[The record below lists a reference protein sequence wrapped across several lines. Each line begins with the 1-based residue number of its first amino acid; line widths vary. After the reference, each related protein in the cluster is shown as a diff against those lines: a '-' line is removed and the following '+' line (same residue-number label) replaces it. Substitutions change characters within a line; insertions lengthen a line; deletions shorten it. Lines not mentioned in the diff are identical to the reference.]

1 MFGFGRCIAIRKAES
16 RGLIRRL
23 ALRPGDATFRAM
35 FEIREKPKAC
45 EKALLLGVFFDKR
58 EEDEAASL
66 LAELRELVET
76 LGIPIAESMLVYARE
91 SNARYLTGQ
100 GKAKELM
107 DKARELGCDVI
118 IFDNSLAPMQQ
129 RAWES
134 EGGITVIDREEV
146 ILDIFAMRARTAE
159 ARLQVELARQQYAL
173 PRLARMWGHLDRQ
186 GGGGGAGS
194 AGAAR
199 GEGEAQIEVDRR
211 LARKRI
217 DALKSQIEEVKK
229 QRLTQRKE
237 RQRVPVP
244 QAAIVGYTNAG
255 KSTLLNVLTGSDVLA
270 EDKLFATLDPT
281 TRKVQLPDGQQLLL
295 TDTVGFIRA
304 LPHRLV
310 ESFKATLEEALVAD
324 FLVHV
329 LDASQPRVFQFYQT
343 TMKVLEELGAHEKKM
358 LVVLNKVDLL
368 PPSQQFALAQH
379 FNKPVLVSLKT
390 GEGVDILLQR
400 LSEMMLDKTV
410 RLHLRLPQSE
420 FGLMS
425 LIHTQGKLLHQEY
438 EENDVVLD
446 AVVPRRFE
454 AQFAPFIE
462 APVTAP

>member
-1 MFGFGRCIAIRKAES
+1 
-16 RGLIRRL
+16 
-23 ALRPGDATFRAM
+23 M

-107 DKARELGCDVI
+107 QHAKDLGCDVI

-310 ESFKATLEEALVAD
+310 ESFKATLEEAIVAD

-329 LDASQPRVFQFYQT
+329 LDASQTRVFQFHQT
-343 TMKVLEELGAHEKKM
+343 TMDVLKELGADEKKM

-368 PPSQQFALAQH
+368 TPAQQFSIAQH
-379 FNKPVLVSLKT
+379 FTKPVLVSLKT
-390 GEGVDILLQR
+390 GEGVDILRQR
-400 LSEMMLDKTV
+400 LSEMMLDRTV
-410 RLHLRLPQSE
+410 RLHLRLPQAE

-425 LIHTQGKLLHQEY
+425 LIHTQGKLLRQEY
-438 EENDVVLD
+438 EGNDVVLD
-446 AVVPRRFE
+446 VVVPRRFE
-454 AQFAPFIE
+454 SHFAPFIE
-462 APVTAP
+462 APAAAVIEK

>member
-1 MFGFGRCIAIRKAES
+1 
-16 RGLIRRL
+16 
-23 ALRPGDATFRAM
+23 M

-45 EKALLLGVFFDKR
+45 EKALLIGVLFDKR
-58 EEDEAASL
+58 EEDEAGSL

-76 LGIPIAESMLVYARE
+76 LGIPIAEVMLVYARE
-91 SNARYLTGQ
+91 SNAKYLTGQ

-107 DKARELGCDVI
+107 DKAKALGCDVI

-129 RAWES
+129 RAWEK

-186 GGGGGAGS
+186 GGGGGSGS

-255 KSTLLNVLTGSDVLA
+255 KSTLLNVITGSEVLA

-310 ESFKATLEEALVAD
+310 ESFKATLEEAIVAD

-329 LDASQPRVFQFYQT
+329 LDASQARVFQFYQT
-343 TMKVLEELGAHEKKM
+343 TMDVLKELGADEKKM

-368 PPSQQFALAQH
+368 TPAQKFSLAQH
-379 FNKPVLVSLKT
+379 FTKPVLVSLKT
-390 GEGVDILLQR
+390 GEGVEILLQR

-410 RLHLRLPQSE
+410 RLRLRLPQSE

-438 EENDVVLD
+438 EENDVLLD
-446 AVVPRRFE
+446 VVVPRRFE
-454 AQFAPFIE
+454 TQFAPFIE
-462 APVTAP
+462 VPVAVAVEK

>member
-1 MFGFGRCIAIRKAES
+1 
-16 RGLIRRL
+16 
-23 ALRPGDATFRAM
+23 M
-35 FEIREKPKAC
+35 FEIKEKPKAC
-45 EKALLLGVFFDKR
+45 EKALLLGVYFDR
-58 EEDEAASL
+58 RQEEEAGSL
-66 LAELRELVET
+66 LEELRELVDT
-76 LGIPIAESMLVYARE
+76 LGIPIAEVMLVFARD

-107 DKARELGCDVI
+107 DKAKELGCDVI

-186 GGGGGAGS
+186 GGGGGSGS

-199 GEGEAQIEVDRR
+199 GEGEAQIETDRR

-217 DALKSQIEEVKK
+217 DTLKSQIEEVKK

-237 RQRVPVP
+237 RQRVPIP

-255 KSTLLNVLTGSDVLA
+255 KSTLLNSLTGSDVLA

-281 TRKVQLPDGQQLLL
+281 TRKVQLPDGQQILL

-310 ESFKATLEEALVAD
+310 ESFKATLEEAAIAD
-324 FLVHV
+324 FLIHV
-329 LDASQPRVFQFYQT
+329 LDASQARVYQFYQT
-343 TMKVLEELGAHEKKM
+343 TMDVLKELGAHEKRM

-368 PPSQQFALAQH
+368 TPAQKFSIAQH
-379 FNKPVLVSLKT
+379 FDKPALVSLKT
-390 GEGVDILLQR
+390 GEGVDLLLQR
-400 LSEMMLDKTV
+400 ISEMMLDRTV

-420 FGLMS
+420 FGLIS
-425 LIHTQGKLLHQEY
+425 LIHTQGKLLHQAY

-446 AVVPRRFE
+446 VVIPRRFE
-454 AQFAPFIE
+454 AQFAAFVE
-462 APVTAP
+462 AAPAAKKERAGLERVRE

>member
-1 MFGFGRCIAIRKAES
+1 
-16 RGLIRRL
+16 
-23 ALRPGDATFRAM
+23 M

-45 EKALLLGVFFDKR
+45 EKALLIGVLFDKR
-58 EEDEAASL
+58 EEEEAASL
-66 LAELRELVET
+66 LDELRELVET

-100 GKAKELM
+100 GKATELM
-107 DKARELGCDVI
+107 QKAKDLGCDVI

-217 DALKSQIEEVKK
+217 DVLKAQIEEVKK

-255 KSTLLNVLTGSDVLA
+255 KSTLLNSLTGSDVLA

-310 ESFKATLEEALVAD
+310 ESFKATLEEAIVAD

-329 LDASQPRVFQFYQT
+329 LDASQARVFQFYQT

-368 PPSQQFALAQH
+368 TPAQRFGIAQH

-390 GEGVDILLQR
+390 GEGVDILRQR

-438 EENDVVLD
+438 EENDLVLD
-446 AVVPRRFE
+446 VVVPRRFE

-462 APVTAP
+462 AEAVEK

>member
-1 MFGFGRCIAIRKAES
+1 
-16 RGLIRRL
+16 
-23 ALRPGDATFRAM
+23 M

-45 EKALLLGVFFDKR
+45 EKALLIGVLFDKR
-58 EEDEAASL
+58 EEEEAASL
-66 LAELRELVET
+66 LDELRELVET

-107 DKARELGCDVI
+107 DKAKDLGCDVI

-186 GGGGGAGS
+186 GGGGGSGS

-217 DALKSQIEEVKK
+217 DVLKAQIEEVKK

-255 KSTLLNVLTGSDVLA
+255 KSTLLNALTGSDVLA

-310 ESFKATLEEALVAD
+310 ESFKATLEEAIVAD

-329 LDASQPRVFQFYQT
+329 LDASQARVFQFYQT

-368 PPSQQFALAQH
+368 TPAQKFSLAQH

-438 EENDVVLD
+438 EENDVLLD
-446 AVVPRRFE
+446 VVVPRRFE

-462 APVTAP
+462 TPATETVEK